1 MGVQVKEWKGAWW
14 IFVNHKGRRKAK
26 RIGKGEEGEK
36 AATAAAE
43 KIQARLVLGD
53 LSPLEKPRPREITL
67 REYGHQWLATD
78 VALRLKPATEEKYTT
93 VLRKYRLPE
102 PGNLPLSGIT
112 REKVKTILQGKLME
126 GMKPNMAR
134 IMLTVLRACL
144 TQPSR
149 GVDSQAIL
157 RHVSGSSLAVRVSRW
172 TSSRGMS

>member
-67 REYGHQWLATD
+67 REYGHQACYRGKVHDGPPEVLA
-78 VALRLKPATEEKYTT
+78 
-93 VLRKYRLPE
+93 
-102 PGNLPLSGIT
+102 
-112 REKVKTILQGKLME
+112 
-126 GMKPNMAR
+126 AR
-134 IMLTVLRACL
+134 A
-144 TQPSR
+144 
-149 GVDSQAIL
+149 G
-157 RHVSGSSLAVRVSRW
+157 
-172 TSSRGMS
+172 